1 MSTVEFMLPMAFT
14 LAREAMSDLAMPMDG
29 ADPAYGL
36 TEFSGSGLV
45 DIEDLLLGFLD
56 GVMEDG
62 LELDGVIATPKAQAM
77 NFWLFRDGMNAGRTR
92 CGPHLRTDVSVP
104 PVPALA

>member
-14 LAREAMSDLAMPMDG
+14 LVREAMSDLAVPLG
-29 ADPAYGL
+29 GPYPAYGL
-36 TEFSGSGLV
+36 MEISGSCPV
-45 DIEDLLLGFLD
+45 DIEDLMHGFLD

-62 LELDGVIATPKAQAM
+62 LELDGVIATSEAQAM
-77 NFWLFRDGMNAGRTR
+77 NLWLFRDGMNAGRTR
-92 CGPHLRTDVSVP
+92 RGPHLRTDVSVP